1 MIKTELTNAVSTL
14 GALQG
19 LRLFLAVRKDPL
31 RGFCDLQQKYSD
43 FIRWKGPYTTYQLTH
58 PADVQHVLQTNPGN
72 YHKGRNYR
80 ISREY
85 SAQRSWAL
93 MKLPES
99 FPTPRNRRYHDAVRR
114 SFAVVSELIEERRR
128 HPGKYADV
136 LAMLLEARDPET

>member
-31 RGFCDLQQKYSD
+31 RGFCDLQQKYGD

-72 YHKGRNYR
+72 YHKGRSYR

-93 MKLPES
+93 MPSRMRRNS
-99 FPTPRNRRYHDAVRR
+99 FRHDGGTVSGGDHYAAV
-114 SFAVVSELIEERRR
+114 
-128 HPGKYADV
+128 
-136 LAMLLEARDPET
+136 